1 MDRCST
7 GPDTQKGKVLGKR
20 VRECGMDMYTL
31 YLKWIINK
39 DLLYSTYSFAQ
50 CYVAAWMAREF
61 GGEWMHVYVWL
72 SLFTVHLK
80 PSPHC

>member
-31 YLKWIINK
+31 YLKWRINK
-39 DLLYSTYSFAQ
+39 DLLYST
-50 CYVAAWMAREF
+50 
-61 GGEWMHVYVWL
+61 
-72 SLFTVHLK
+72 
-80 PSPHC
+80 